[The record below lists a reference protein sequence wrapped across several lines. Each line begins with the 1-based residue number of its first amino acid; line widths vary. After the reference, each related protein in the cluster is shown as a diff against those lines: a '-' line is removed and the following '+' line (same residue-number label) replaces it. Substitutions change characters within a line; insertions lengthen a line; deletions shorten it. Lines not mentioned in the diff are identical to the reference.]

1 MATNFF
7 ERIDNDIKEAM
18 KAKEQEK
25 LLALRAIKAELLLLK
40 TSGKED
46 ITDDDILKA
55 IQKMVKQRQQSADIF
70 KEQNRMDLYE
80 KEIKE
85 IQFIKPYLP
94 EEMSDEQLEKVIKE
108 IILSIGAT
116 SAKDMGK
123 VMGIATKQLQGKADG
138 KKVSDFVKKLL
149 GN

>member
-40 TSGKED
+40 TSGKEEV
-46 ITDDDILKA
+46 TDDDVLKA
-55 IQKMVKQRQQSADIF
+55 LQKMVKQRQQSADIF
-70 KEQNRMDLYE
+70 KEQNRQDLYE
-80 KEIKE
+80 KEMKE
-85 IQFIKPYLP
+85 VQFIKPYLP
-94 EEMSDEQLEKVIKE
+94 EEMSDEQLELVIKE
-108 IILSIGAT
+108 IISSVGAT

-123 VMGIATKQLQGKADG
+123 VMGLATKQLQGKADG
-138 KKVSDFVKKLL
+138 KKISDFVKKLL
-149 GN
+149 PN